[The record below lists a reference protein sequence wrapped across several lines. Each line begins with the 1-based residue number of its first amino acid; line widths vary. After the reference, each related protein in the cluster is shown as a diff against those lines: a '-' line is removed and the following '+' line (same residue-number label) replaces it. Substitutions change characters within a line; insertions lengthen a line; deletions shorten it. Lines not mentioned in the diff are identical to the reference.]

1 MLRLIQAD
9 IAASGKPYLRD
20 GTPSRFLDFRAF
32 DALLCEGSH
41 FGFQIVAH
49 EIELVGATRIGRV
62 DCGFGRRQGED
73 KPAVTR
79 VHGFEAEDVTE
90 ERSVCFGVFA
100 VENYVSA

>member
-1 MLRLIQAD
+1 
-9 IAASGKPYLRD
+9 
-20 GTPSRFLDFRAF
+20 
-32 DALLCEGSH
+32 
-41 FGFQIVAH
+41 
-49 EIELVGATRIGRV
+49 V

-100 VENYVSA
+100 VENYVSARNHLAS